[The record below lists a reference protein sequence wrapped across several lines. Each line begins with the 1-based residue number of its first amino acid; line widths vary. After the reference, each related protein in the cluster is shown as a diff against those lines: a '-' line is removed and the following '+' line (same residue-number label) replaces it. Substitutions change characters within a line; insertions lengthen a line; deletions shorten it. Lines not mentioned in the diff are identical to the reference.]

1 MAVFLAKETC
11 PQCKRPAIVA
21 AHGLSYCV
29 PCSKVKLE
37 KTRQFDYWTFSGE
50 FADCR
55 PRGASFDLV
64 ITGLPG
70 HVIIADYDTGIDFVS
85 YPDCEK
91 DFPHGVTVY
100 FTFSPES
107 PVHFSV
113 NDIVGGWASN
123 FINYFAG
130 LPVGNAQIALEYFL
144 WCRQDDLTDWQDA
157 YICSHYGDNDAAIAA
172 YADYLADSGMYSDAN
187 IPHEYI
193 NWRLIARDSWCNG
206 DVFFTDRFVFSNR

>member
-1 MAVFLAKETC
+1 MAVFLAKEVC
-11 PQCKRPAIVA
+11 PKCKRPAIVA
-21 AHGLSYCV
+21 DNGLSFCNA
-29 PCSKVKLE
+29 CKTVKLE
-37 KTRQFDYWTFSGE
+37 KTSAYDYWTFSGD

-70 HVIIADYDTGIDFVS
+70 HVVVADYASGIEFFT
-85 YPDCEK
+85 YLNCER
-91 DFPHGVTVY
+91 DFPHGATVY
-100 FTFSPES
+100 FTFDTEA

-113 NDIVGGWASN
+113 HDISNGWASN
-123 FINYFAG
+123 FINYFSD
-130 LPVGNAQIALEYFL
+130 LSVSNAQIALEYFL
-144 WCRQDDLTDWQDA
+144 WCRQDDLTGWQDA

-172 YADYLADSGMYSDAN
+172 YADFLADSGMYSDCN

-206 DVFFTDRFVFSNR
+206 DVFFTDRFVFSSR